1 MTDGT
6 AKRMMQQRQPERMVS
21 GQAFDE
27 DARLDVSVRP
37 KRLDEYIGQKRVKE
51 NIQIAIDAARSRD
64 EALDH
69 VLLYG
74 PPGLG
79 KTTLAQ
85 IIANELN
92 VPIKTSAGP
101 LLERKGDL
109 TAILTS
115 LELREVFFLDEIH
128 RLQAAVEE
136 VLYPAMEDFR
146 VDLVIGQGP
155 GARIHPFHLNHF
167 TLIGATTRAGLITA
181 PLRSRFGIVHRLEFY
196 EPEDLLIILHR
207 SAKILSIEM
216 DEGGAEEIA
225 RRCRGTPRIA
235 NRLLRRAR
243 DFAEVRAAGRITR
256 GVAQESL
263 AMLGVDESGLDE
275 VDRNLMIALLDK
287 YSGGPVGLGV
297 LAAGAA
303 ILAFALHSSAGDS
316 PRPGDVTEAR
326 IAADAAA
333 GANWLLNG
341 RTFDAKHFSPLT
353 QISDKNVSQLSLAWY
368 LDIDSAMGVVSEPIV
383 VDGVA
388 YISAPQSKIYA
399 VNAATG
405 KLLWKFDPRVRLDMA
420 INGSYSARTNGGVAV
435 WNGKVFV
442 GTGDCRLV
450 AANAATGKEIWE
462 ATGCNPMQT
471 GITGAPHIAKC
482 RILIGYNG
490 SDDGVRGALMAY
502 DTETC
507 VPSCRFWT

>member
-1 MTDGT
+1 MSSYKNKDDFGR
-6 AKRMMQQRQPERMVS
+6 ADRSERIVS
-21 GQAFDE
+21 AAAHDE
-27 DARLDVSVRP
+27 DLRLDASVRP
-37 KRLDEYIGQKRVKE
+37 KTLNEYIGQKRVKE
-51 NIQIAIDAARSRD
+51 NISIALEAARNRG

-181 PLRSRFGIVHRLEFY
+181 PLRSRFGIVHRLDFY
-196 EPEDLLIILHR
+196 EPEDLLIIINR
-207 SAKILSIEM
+207 SAKILNIQME
-216 DEGGAEEIA
+216 EGGAEEIA
-225 RRCRGTPRIA
+225 GRCRGTPRIA

-243 DFAEVRAAGRITR
+243 DFAEVRAAGKITR
-256 GVAQESL
+256 TVAQEAL

-275 VDRNLMIALLDK
+275 VDRNLMLALLDK
-287 YSGGPVGLGV
+287 YSGGPVGLGT
-297 LAAGAA
+297 LAAALSEEEDA
-303 ILAFALHSSAGDS
+303 IEEIYEPYLMQIGMIDRT
-316 PRPGDVTEAR
+316 PR
-326 IAADAAA
+326 
-333 GANWLLNG
+333 G
-341 RTFDAKHFSPLT
+341 R
-353 QISDKNVSQLSLAWY
+353 
-368 LDIDSAMGVVSEPIV
+368 
-383 VDGVA
+383 VA
-388 YISAPQSKIYA
+388 
-399 VNAATG
+399 T
-405 KLLWKFDPRVRLDMA
+405 PRA
-420 INGSYSARTNGGVAV
+420 YQY
-435 WNGKVFV
+435 F
-442 GTGDCRLV
+442 
-450 AANAATGKEIWE
+450 GKEL
-462 ATGCNPMQT
+462 PRRQ
-471 GITGAPHIAKC
+471 P
-482 RILIGYNG
+482 RL
-490 SDDGVRGALMAY
+490 
-502 DTETC
+502 
-507 VPSCRFWT
+507 F

>member
-1 MTDGT
+1 VDGT
-6 AKRMMQQRQPERMVS
+6 AKRMSSYKNKDDFGRADRSERIVS
-21 GQAFDE
+21 AAAHDE
-27 DARLDVSVRP
+27 DLRLDASVRP
-37 KRLDEYIGQKRVKE
+37 KTLNEYIGQRRVKE
-51 NIQIAIDAARSRD
+51 NISIALEAARNRG

-181 PLRSRFGIVHRLEFY
+181 PLRSRFGIVHRLDFY
-196 EPEDLLIILHR
+196 EPQDLLIIINR
-207 SAKILSIEM
+207 SAKILNIQME
-216 DEGGAEEIA
+216 EGGAEEIA
-225 RRCRGTPRIA
+225 GRCRGTPRIA

-243 DFAEVRAAGRITR
+243 DFAEVRAAGKITR
-256 GVAQESL
+256 TVAQEAL

-275 VDRNLMIALLDK
+275 VDRKLMLALLDK
-287 YSGGPVGLGV
+287 YSGGPVGLGT
-297 LAAGAA
+297 LAAALSEEEDA
-303 ILAFALHSSAGDS
+303 IEEIYEPYLMQIGMIDRT
-316 PRPGDVTEAR
+316 PR
-326 IAADAAA
+326 
-333 GANWLLNG
+333 G
-341 RTFDAKHFSPLT
+341 R
-353 QISDKNVSQLSLAWY
+353 
-368 LDIDSAMGVVSEPIV
+368 
-383 VDGVA
+383 VA
-388 YISAPQSKIYA
+388 
-399 VNAATG
+399 T
-405 KLLWKFDPRVRLDMA
+405 PRAYQYFERELPRRQPRL
-420 INGSYSARTNGGVAV
+420 
-435 WNGKVFV
+435 F
-442 GTGDCRLV
+442 
-450 AANAATGKEIWE
+450 
-462 ATGCNPMQT
+462 
-471 GITGAPHIAKC
+471 
-482 RILIGYNG
+482 
-490 SDDGVRGALMAY
+490 
-502 DTETC
+502 
-507 VPSCRFWT
+507 